1 VIVCF
6 VDTGQNVDHHCF
18 NYVLNQNS

>member
-6 VDTGQNVDHHCF
+6 VDIGE
-18 NYVLNQNS
+18 L